1 MDPKTMTLEA
11 IKSLCYDQMVELQ
24 RIQNN
29 LNILNAE
36 IAKRADKKEVVESE
50 VVKETHEG

>member
-1 MDPKTMTLEA
+1 MNPDITTMSLEA
-11 IKSLCYDQMVELQ
+11 VKALAFDQMVELQ

-36 IAKRADKKEVVESE
+36 IAKRAEKKEVVESE
-50 VVKETHEG
+50 VVKE